1 MNSFGRNHDSVKEDN
16 SWEEIKG
23 RDNDFE
29 QNENDSDNFIDDVN
43 PQEDFTNDL
52 ANQIPIIR
60 YEEYREELHKKMK
73 FEENMKD
80 HKEDEKKWKEQK
92 LESLQDGYLN
102 YYDTVRVILTDY
114 EDVRSN

>member
-60 YEEYREELHKKMK
+60 YEEYREELYYLSYWIYIKEIEIMISSNKSFRNYK
-73 FEENMKD
+73 FIF
-80 HKEDEKKWKEQK
+80 
-92 LESLQDGYLN
+92 SFFISGAF
-102 YYDTVRVILTDY
+102 
-114 EDVRSN
+114 